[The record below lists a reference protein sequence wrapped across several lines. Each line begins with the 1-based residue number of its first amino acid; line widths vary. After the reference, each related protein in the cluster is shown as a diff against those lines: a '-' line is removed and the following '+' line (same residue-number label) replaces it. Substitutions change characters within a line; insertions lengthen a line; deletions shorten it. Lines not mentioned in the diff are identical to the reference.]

1 MLKFISSLSNRTFQV
16 RVGSTLSMTKQL
28 DTGTPQ
34 GSILSPIL
42 FTIVINDLPGNI
54 TSSSTLY
61 VDEFCFWES
70 GSYIEHLFERCQD
83 WLSKVKKWCTKWDFK
98 LSVSN
103 WQQFSLHKKE
113 TKLTFFDL
121 PKRHSWLLKKSTNF
135 ERVQIFGCYFSR
147 KRLIFLPYPTCP
159 WQMFKTN
166 ERITFPKRYKLG
178 AEKRSLLDIYR
189 PVIEYGTEAYFSL
202 Q

>member
-83 WLSKVKKWCTKWDFK
+83 
-98 LSVSN
+98 
-103 WQQFSLHKKE
+103 
-113 TKLTFFDL
+113 
-121 PKRHSWLLKKSTNF
+121 
-135 ERVQIFGCYFSR
+135 
-147 KRLIFLPYPTCP
+147 
-159 WQMFKTN
+159 
-166 ERITFPKRYKLG
+166 
-178 AEKRSLLDIYR
+178 
-189 PVIEYGTEAYFSL
+189 
-202 Q
+202 